1 MDEKLR
7 ATIDKIVKLTQQ
19 NREFDI
25 ELRKKLGMTSSATAV
40 YSSEM
45 KIKDDVTTIREALEI
60 RANKSISY
68 DFINDQRLRDQLII
82 DNLRMEN
89 AALNLQDDENE
100 RFYVFCVNAFY
111 QIENVVNYYYHKI
124 YSEDINE
131 LVSAIVAAT
140 KNDKYPYKS
149 MGKEETVGDIAIASK
164 LNAFCNTF
172 FPGDHIKYDYSRL
185 RQVRNEGEHRCMVN
199 NNKEDRSLYDFF
211 KYNTFNTV
219 RIILTKLVNEV
230 KKQIEAPIYKKEV
243 VGTIKTML
251 PSACFVSY
259 GDETQSLPS
268 KLMGKVHGLKV
279 GDKIIITLK
288 GKEIL
293 DVKYKEK

>member
-19 NREFDI
+19 NHEFNI
-25 ELRKKLGMTSSATAV
+25 ELRKKLEMTSSATAV

-68 DFINDQRLRDQLII
+68 DFINNQRLRDQLII

-100 RFYVFCVNAFY
+100 RFYIFCVNAFY
-111 QIENVVNYYYHKI
+111 QIENVVNYYYYI
-124 YSEDINE
+124 TYPDIND

-140 KNDKYPYKS
+140 KNDGENYAYKPKDK
-149 MGKEETVGDIAIASK
+149 KEKNVADIDIYYK

-172 FPGDHIKYDYSRL
+172 FPKDKIKITYSTL
-185 RQVRNEGEHRCMVN
+185 RKVRNEGEHRCMVIIN
-199 NNKEDRSLYDFF
+199 NNEEDSSLYKFF
-211 KYNTFNTV
+211 MKNTFNTV
-219 RIILTKLVNEV
+219 RIILIKLVDEV
-230 KKQIEAPIYKKEV
+230 KKQIEAQIYKKEV

-268 KLMGKVHGLKV
+268 KLMGKVHGLKD

-288 GKEIL
+288 DKEIL
-293 DVKYKEK
+293 DVK